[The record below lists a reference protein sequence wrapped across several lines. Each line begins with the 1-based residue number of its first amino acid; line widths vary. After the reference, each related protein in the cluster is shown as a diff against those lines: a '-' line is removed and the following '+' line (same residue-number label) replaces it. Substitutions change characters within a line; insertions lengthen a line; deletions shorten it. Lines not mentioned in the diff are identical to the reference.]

1 MPQALTD
8 NEATAQPTR
17 TPMVESLFA
26 PLQVRAYTATTSSRL
41 IEELQGE
48 ERDALAPMVASRQ
61 AEYATARACARAAL
75 VDLGIAAAVPKQADG
90 APLWPE
96 GAIGSISHTKG
107 FCLAVASTQGGAIGL
122 DVELVHRIKPSI
134 ERRILVDQERENLE
148 GVAGATRR
156 AAVATIFAAKE
167 AFYKAHYEVDPRYIG
182 FDAVAVEFVDG
193 ILTFSPGSGAVAPEV
208 IHRTTGRSS
217 IEYGRAIA
225 GVTIGSGPLPSPA

>member
-8 NEATAQPTR
+8 NESTSQPTR
-17 TPMVESLFA
+17 TPSVESLFA

-41 IEELQGE
+41 IQELLAE
-48 ERDALAPMVASRQ
+48 EREAIAPMVASRQ
-61 AEYATARACARAAL
+61 AEFATARACARAAL
-75 VDLGIAAAVPKQADG
+75 VDLGIAAAVPRQADG

-107 FCLAVASTQGGAIGL
+107 FCLAVASTRRGAIGL
-122 DVELVHRIKPSI
+122 DAELVHRIKPSI
-134 ERRILVDQERENLE
+134 ERRILVDQERHNLE
-148 GVAGATRR
+148 GISGATRR

-182 FDAVAVEFVDG
+182 FDAVAVEIADG
-193 ILTFSPGSGAVAPEV
+193 ILTFSPSSGAVAPDLLQ
-208 IHRTTGRSS
+208 RTTGRSA
-217 IEYGRAIA
+217 IEHGRAIA